1 MIPTGNDAVGVPP
14 ACGGERRTI
23 APDVGRIPSSGR
35 LRDLGLINWILA
47 RSAARTVGAPQMHL
61 FTTLGQHKRLFLA
74 MLPYAGALLRGRL
87 PRADTELVILRVAHL
102 RNSEYEL
109 QHHRLMGRRRG
120 LDDQTQQAIFA
131 WPDSPAGLSDRQR
144 ALLNATDEFVNS
156 RSISDEVWQQLVGHL
171 DRRQLIEFC
180 MLAGQYD
187 SLAATMSALEI
198 PLDHPQ

>member
-1 MIPTGNDAVGVPP
+1 MN
-14 ACGGERRTI
+14 
-23 APDVGRIPSSGR
+23 PDVGRIPSSGR

-47 RSAARTVGAPQMHL
+47 KSAARTVRAPKMHL
-61 FTTLGQHKRLFLA
+61 FATLGQHKRLFLA
-74 MLPYAGALLRGRL
+74 MMPYAALLLRGRL

-109 QHHRLMGRRRG
+109 QHHRPIGRRRG
-120 LDDQTQQAIFA
+120 LNDQTQQAIFA
-131 WPDSPAGLSDRQR
+131 WPDSGDGLSERQQV
-144 ALLNATDEFVNS
+144 LLRATDEFVND
-156 RSISDEVWQQLVGHL
+156 RSISSEVWKRLAGHL

-187 SLAATMSALEI
+187 GLAATMSALKI